1 MTTWKRGINPI
12 GPSVGEAVVIIH
24 KLDPY
29 HTIISHYDGC
39 MMIIRTGSEG
49 RHPRETNRKTSGGKE
64 YLCHSRAPGVGVPV
78 ARVFEKPCQ
87 TRTPTSAL
95 ILLVVLV
102 KIGRGG
108 ADVLHYSV
116 HLLCPCRAG
125 VQQLS
130 EDAEQPSR
138 LRGRTEQVNRQATHR
153 VSAAS
158 SRVLLAV
165 VFRCADAFV

>member
-1 MTTWKRGINPI
+1 
-12 GPSVGEAVVIIH
+12 
-24 KLDPY
+24 
-29 HTIISHYDGC
+29 
-39 MMIIRTGSEG
+39 
-49 RHPRETNRKTSGGKE
+49 
-64 YLCHSRAPGVGVPV
+64 
-78 ARVFEKPCQ
+78 VFEKPCQ

-138 LRGRTEQVNRQATHR
+138 LRGRTEQVKRQATHR

-165 VFRCADAFV
+165 VFRCRCFCVSGCVYVSTPVYNVCFSEADIVAAAA